1 MSVSE
6 KLQPTEK
13 TLWAKKALGAHNLQN
28 LQSQPSVMLYVF
40 LSKLNE
46 KEVLVPGLR
55 ALC

>member
-13 TLWAKKALGAHNLQN
+13 TLRAMKALGAHNLQN
-28 LQSQPSVMLYVF
+28 LQSQPSVMPYVF

-46 KEVLVPGLR
+46 KEVLVPGLH